1 MPNTYDKED
10 LVRLTGRFTIS
21 SVLTDPTA
29 VTLMIIGPDRV
40 TGTYTY
46 AAAEL
51 TKLATGIYY
60 RDTSLDQVGRW
71 DYRFMATGTVQ
82 AAADNLLLVRRTDF

>member
-10 LVRLTGRFTIS
+10 LVRLTGNFYVS
-21 SVLTDPTA
+21 DVLTDPTA
-29 VTLMIIGPDRV
+29 ITLLVISPDRV

-51 TKLATGIYY
+51 TQSSTGIYY
-60 RDTSLDQVGRW
+60 RDVSLDQVGRW
-71 DYRFMATGTVQ
+71 DYRYEATGTVQ
-82 AAADNLLLVRRTDF
+82 AAEDGRLMVRRTDF